1 MLNNERKHYME
12 QLYDQMYRKLMLYS
26 LTALHDSNLAE
37 EAVQEVFQIACSKV
51 DDLLICPNPCGW
63 LMNTLKFVI
72 RNMKRRQER
81 TNMLFVPFV
90 ALDDRLPSVPR
101 DISPETEADCI
112 QVLGVQDYVLLKRV
126 ALKEL
131 TIREAAEEFGLTET
145 ACSKRIQRSK
155 KRLRTCLTERE
166 KECS

>member
-1 MLNNERKHYME
+1 MLNYKQKCYME
-12 QLYDQMYRKLMLYS
+12 QLYDQMYRKLLLY
-26 LTALHDSNLAE
+26 ALSVLQDSGLAE
-37 EAVQEVFQIACSKV
+37 EAVQDAFQIACSKV
-51 DDLLICPNPCGW
+51 DDLLTCPNPCGW

-72 RNMKRRQER
+72 RNMKRRQDR

-90 ALDDRLPSVPR
+90 ALDERLPGMSL

-126 ALKEL
+126 VLKEL
-131 TIREAAEEFGLTET
+131 TIREAAEEFGLTEH

-155 KRLRTCLTERE
+155 KKLRICLAGNEA
-166 KECS
+166 CS